1 MSVYVIADL
10 HLSTNEQTN
19 KSMEKFGSRWQNYTE
34 KINKNWRAVI
44 TDDDTVVIPGDIS
57 WALRLEEARED
68 LAFLDSLPGKKLI
81 GKGNH
86 DFWWTTAAKMNAF
99 FADNNFSTI
108 EILYNNAFVV
118 DDMIIAGTRGWFI
131 DEKQQNTVGE
141 VDYDKIINR
150 ENMRLGMSLDAA
162 AKLREESGL
171 PIVAFLHFPPVW
183 SDFVCRDIVDL
194 LHKYDVKYCYFGH
207 IHGTYY
213 VPRSFEFEGIQM
225 TLCSADFIN
234 FSPMPVFLC

>member
-10 HLSTNEQTN
+10 HLSINEQTN
-19 KSMEKFGSRWQNYTE
+19 KSMEKFGARWQNYTE
-34 KINKNWRAVI
+34 KLSKNWRAVI
-44 TDDDTVVIPGDIS
+44 TDNDTVVIPGDIS

-86 DFWWTTAAKMNAF
+86 DFWWTTASKMTVF

-108 EILYNNAFVV
+108 EILYNNAYVLE
-118 DDMIIAGTRGWFI
+118 DMIVCGTRGWFI

-150 ENMRLGMSLDAA
+150 ENMRLSMSIEAA
-162 AKLREESGL
+162 AKLRGETGL
-171 PIVAFLHFPPVW
+171 EVVAFLHFPPVW
-183 SDFVCRDIVDL
+183 GDFVCRDLVDL
-194 LHKYDVKYCYFGH
+194 LHKYDVKHCYFGH
-207 IHGTYY
+207 IHGVYTM
-213 VPRSFEFEGIQM
+213 PRSFEFEGIQM
-225 TLCSADFIN
+225 ALCSADFIN
-234 FSPMPVFLC
+234 FSPMPVFLS